1 MDKNILLLF
10 ATIIAILPVFFIKK
24 YIVSNNM
31 IYIILSIIAYII
43 LIIIYIELFRNYEI
57 SNNYVILQI
66 LQILLV
72 IGASYLLYNE
82 KLNNYQ
88 LTGVVMGISSIW
100 LLY

>member
-24 YIVSNNM
+24 YILSNNM
-31 IYIILSIIAYII
+31 IYIILSIVAYII
-43 LIIIYIELFRNYEI
+43 LIILYIELFKNYEI

>member
-24 YIVSNNM
+24 YILSNNM

-43 LIIIYIELFRNYEI
+43 LIILYIELFRNYEI

>member
-24 YIVSNNM
+24 YILSNNM
-31 IYIILSIIAYII
+31 IYIILSIVAYII
-43 LIIIYIELFRNYEI
+43 LIILYIELFRNYEI

>member
-10 ATIIAILPVFFIKK
+10 ATIIAILPVFFVKK
-24 YIVSNNM
+24 YILSNNM
-31 IYIILSIIAYII
+31 IYIILSIVAYII
-43 LIIIYIELFRNYEI
+43 LIILYIELFKNYEI

>member
-24 YIVSNNM
+24 YILSSNM
-31 IYIILSIIAYII
+31 IYIILSIVAYII
-43 LIIIYIELFRNYEI
+43 LIILYIELFKNYEI

>member
-10 ATIIAILPVFFIKK
+10 ATTIAILPVFFIKK
-24 YIVSNNM
+24 YILSNNM
-31 IYIILSIIAYII
+31 IYIILSIVAYII
-43 LIIIYIELFRNYEI
+43 LIILYIELFKNYEI